1 MNSSQHRCVEF
12 VMDEIFL
19 FLTGILIGT
28 LHCVARL
35 LVEDDLIKENSK
47 DERRY
52 NFRKEL

>member
-1 MNSSQHRCVEF
+1 MNSSEHRCVEF

-35 LVEDDLIKENSK
+35 LVEDDLIKENLK